1 MHGVRNVPLDLEFRI
16 VTNGLDPHHLV
27 GLARFLINQIL
38 TSLQAGGIIQ
48 TVQQIGLDERAVVAL
63 FRRQKNDACRPW
75 LVAKELARDGEDE
88 QENQY
93 NHDIVL
99 PGASREVPE
108 NKALPRAL
116 LSCIGGSVLKH
127 C

>member
-16 VTNGLDPHHLV
+16 VTNGLHPHDLV
-27 GLARFLINQIL
+27 GFARFLINQIL

-48 TVQQIGLDERAVVAL
+48 AIQQIGLDERAVVAL
-63 FRRQKNDACRPW
+63 FRRQKNDTCRPR

-88 QENQY
+88 EKNQDDY
-93 NHDIVL
+93 DVVL
-99 PGASREVPE
+99 PGATREVPE
-108 NKALPRAL
+108 NEALPGAL
-116 LSCIGGSVLKH
+116 SSSVGGRVLKH